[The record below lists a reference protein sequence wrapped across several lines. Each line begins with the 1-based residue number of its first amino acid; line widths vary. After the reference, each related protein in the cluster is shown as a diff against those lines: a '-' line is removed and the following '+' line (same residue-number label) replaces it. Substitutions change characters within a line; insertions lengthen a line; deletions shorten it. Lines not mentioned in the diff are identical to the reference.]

1 MIRLDHVILGVQDL
15 DLAADRLRERYG
27 LDSLEGGRHPGWGT
41 ANRIVPMGSNYIELL
56 GAVDREEASHSFL
69 GRRLLEQ
76 TQAGDRLIG
85 WCVAPDSL
93 EAAASRLGLAVS
105 AGRRERPDGIVL
117 SWQSAGLEAAMTQEF
132 LPFFISWTVP
142 RELHPGLA
150 PARHRI
156 RPLGLAW
163 VELSGDPDRLAE
175 WLGGEEAPVRWTQGP
190 AGVHAA
196 GIATEQGDIVL
207 A

>member
-1 MIRLDHVILGVQDL
+1 MLRLDHVILGVQDL
-15 DLAADRLRERYG
+15 DRAADRLREHYG

-41 ANRIVPMGSNYIELL
+41 ANRIVPLGLNYIELL

-85 WCVAPDSL
+85 WCVAPESV
-93 EAAASRLGLAVS
+93 EAVASRLGLAVGT
-105 AGRRERPDGIVL
+105 GRRERPDGTVL
-117 SWQSAGLEAAMTQEF
+117 SWRSAGLEAAMTQEF

-150 PARHRI
+150 PAQHRI
-156 RPLGLAW
+156 RPTGLAW
-163 VELSGDPDRLAE
+163 VELSGDPDRLAG
-175 WLGGEEAPVRWTQGP
+175 WLGGEEAPVRWAQGP
-190 AGVHAA
+190 PGVRAA